1 MPVSPKTA
9 AGMELLRSGKAK
21 TFASAASAV
30 GVHPSTLAERWRQ
43 DERGRPLPGAA
54 EDEEKTILERAE
66 EALEEGV
73 DDDDELDLTETEE
86 RLAQRVI
93 DIGAQRDRKTTELRG
108 ARITIRERDAEIEAL
123 KARAQIL
130 EEVENV
136 ERPDWMVTADEA
148 KDHHGTIVAPFS
160 DFHVGEVVDPEEMN
174 GYNAYNPDIAAQRIE
189 RFFQKI
195 VELTRAYLQGVTY
208 DGIVVPNLGDTI
220 SGNIHEELNETNG
233 LSNAEAVPFVVP
245 LLEEGIGILADEF
258 GKVHV
263 PCCPGNHP
271 RDQKKPRYKGRSAH
285 NADTMISK
293 LVANSFRNDDR
304 VTFDI
309 PAAFSC
315 DFEVYDTAIR
325 IEHGDEARGGT
336 GIQGALAPLA
346 LRAHRARKQAEAEGV
361 PFDLLMVGHW
371 HQLMSLP
378 AKGLFVNGAGKGYDE
393 YARGKAFEPEPPQ
406 QGLLVVTPE
415 YGVGLQMPIFVGD
428 REAEGW

>member
-1 MPVSPKTA
+1 MPISPKTA

-21 TFASAASAV
+21 TFREAATAV
-30 GVHPSTLAERWRQ
+30 GVHPSTLSERWNVEE
-43 DERGRPLPGAA
+43 DRPLPGTTDEKSESILEQAEAALAAA
-54 EDEEKTILERAE
+54 EEDDAE
-66 EALEEGV
+66 P
-73 DDDDELDLTETEE
+73 ELSDAEQQ
-86 RLAQRVI
+86 LARRVVE
-93 DIGAQRDRKTTELRG
+93 IGAARDRKSTELRG
-108 ARITIRERDAEIEAL
+108 AKITIRERDAEIEQL
-123 KARAQIL
+123 KLQSRIL
-130 EEVENV
+130 EEVESV
-136 ERPDWMVTADEA
+136 ERPEWMLPADDAE
-148 KDHHGTIVAPFS
+148 DHHGTIVAPFS
-160 DFHVGEVVDPEEMN
+160 DFHIGEVVEPEEMN
-174 GYNAYNPDIAAQRIE
+174 GYNAYNPEIAAQRIQRWTE
-189 RFFQKI
+189 KVI
-195 VELTRAYLQGVTY
+195 MLTRAYLSGVEY

-220 SGNIHEELNETNG
+220 SGNIHEELCETNG
-233 LSNAEAVPFVVP
+233 LSNSEAVPFVVP
-245 LLEEGIGILADEF
+245 LLEEAFGTLADEF
-258 GKVHV
+258 GRVHV

-271 RDQKKPRYKGRSAH
+271 RDYKKPRYKGRSAH

-293 LVANSFRNDDR
+293 LVANAFRNDDR

-315 DFEVYDTAIR
+315 DFKVYDTAIR

-393 YARGKAFEPEPPQ
+393 YARGKAFEPEQPQ

-415 YGVGLQMPIFVGD
+415 YGVGVQMPVFVAD
-428 REAEGW
+428 RAAEGW